1 MRKLAWL
8 IGMAAGFAAANQ
20 SASAQFDDKSVAEV
34 AQMVQT
40 ASDWADGKLADYG
53 DNKVTYQGE
62 PIVIRLTN
70 HQPEVTAQVRF
81 LKRSF
86 AVLEKMS
93 NGKLKIEARWAGT
106 VHNVAQGFEA
116 NRSGL
121 TDTSPCFT
129 FLNTTNFPLTE
140 ALSLPGLFPNEAV
153 LSIVA
158 EHLAEKYFRKEF
170 ERQGV
175 WLFGIDGS
183 ARFNLFSNT
192 PITTLEDFKG
202 KKVRSGTGVSQDISE
217 ALGAVPV
224 NLSSA
229 DFYSALQRGLLDAI
243 FTSDAAARAFRINE
257 VAKHHT
263 DTPINNLPLEWCMN
277 RQTIAKLPPD
287 LQRVFYNWAR
297 QRSQADTQLTF
308 TLDAAQ
314 AREVFKKQGMEF
326 HQIAPEEWKRW
337 TARYEPVIEKWIK
350 EAEAK
355 GLPGRALVA
364 DIRKLVDKY
373 GTMSLSELMLDTIK
387 NPAQGVSPVASAR

>member
-1 MRKLAWL
+1 MHVSRGLLGIMGAL
-8 IGMAAGFAAANQ
+8 ILSVNL
-20 SASAQFDDKSVAEV
+20 ASAQFEDKSAADVAE
-34 AQMVQT
+34 MVKT

-53 DNKVTYQGE
+53 ANELTYTGE

-70 HQPEVTAQVRF
+70 HTPEVSAQVRF

-86 AVLEKMS
+86 GVLEKMS

-121 TDTSPCFT
+121 TDTSACFT
-129 FLNTTNFPLTE
+129 FLNTANFPLTE

-175 WLFGIDGS
+175 WLFGITGS

-192 PITTLEDFKG
+192 PIRNLEELQG
-202 KKVRSGTGVSQDISE
+202 KKVRSGTGVSQDVFE

-229 DFYSALQRGLLDAI
+229 DFYSALQRGLLDTV

-257 VAKHHT
+257 VSKHHT

-277 RQTIAKLPPD
+277 RQTISKLPPD
-287 LQRVFYNWAR
+287 LKRVFYNWAR
-297 QRSQADTQLTF
+297 QRAQADTQIAF

-314 AREVFKKQGMEF
+314 ARETFKKQGMEF
-326 HQIAPEEWKRW
+326 HTIAPDEWKRW
-337 TARYEPVIEKWIK
+337 TALYEPVIEKWIK
-350 EAEAK
+350 EREAK
-355 GLPGRALVA
+355 RLPARALIA
-364 DIRKLVDKY
+364 DIRKLVAHY
-373 GTMSLSELMLDTIK
+373 GKMSYSELMHDTIK
-387 NPAQGVSPVASAR
+387 NPAKGLSPLDTKK